1 MWEWLR
7 EILSQSLDYLKFFV
21 IVNDYEEALLLSW
34 GKFKLVR
41 TKGTYLKWPI
51 RDFYYHVIVTKDTLS
66 IDEVNLTTADNQT
79 ISVGCVIE
87 FSVKDS
93 KKFLID
99 TNEAPGNMRD
109 IARGVISN
117 TLEDLT
123 WEDVK
128 KKTTLNAIRR
138 KLTTKYEDMG
148 VEVRDVLFTDK
159 CKSFVL
165 KVFTDSGK
173 SESLKTFPTA

>member
-21 IVNDYEEALLLSW
+21 IVNQYEEAILLSW
-34 GKFKLVR
+34 GKFKRVR
-41 TKGTYLKWPI
+41 TPGTYLKWPI
-51 RDFYYHVIVTKDTLS
+51 RDYYYHVIVTFDTIS
-66 IDEVNLTTADNQT
+66 IDEVNITTADNQT
-79 ISVGCVIE
+79 ISIGCVIE
-87 FSVKDS
+87 YGIKDVV
-93 KKFLID
+93 KFLID
-99 TNEAPGNMRD
+99 TNEAKGNMRD

-128 KKTTLNAIRR
+128 KKTTLNAIRK
-138 KLTTKYEDMG
+138 KLTSKYEDMG
-148 VEVRDVLFTDK
+148 VDVKDVMFTDK

-165 KVFTDSGK
+165 KVFSDSGK
-173 SESLKTFPTA
+173 SQSLKEPYTT